1 MWNPINRTQVQVG
14 ENKYRI
20 YEKNGPLFYKTI
32 QGTFDTIF
40 KPGCIVISHKD
51 FIQTSEPVEK

>member
-32 QGTFDTIF
+32 QGTFDTINQDKNSNLGEF
-40 KPGCIVISHKD
+40 VREIL
-51 FIQTSEPVEK
+51 